1 MSRFMLLTRAEAT
14 SYRETSLHADVMQ
27 FIRALGSRNDPRL
40 QVQTFGVSPQG
51 RELPLLIL
59 SKDGVRS
66 PEEARKSNRP
76 VVLLMDGIHPGE
88 VEGKEATLAL
98 LRDMLD
104 GRQEDFLD
112 SLTLVVVPLFNPD
125 GNDALDPANRRLD
138 LKKLSGQIG
147 PVVGTRTQSQG
158 INLNRDYMRQ
168 RAPEMR
174 LLQDHVCNAF
184 LPDLTIDNHATNG
197 SVHRFQMT
205 VDVPHTVESG
215 RAEPIELA
223 RQKMVPEVIA
233 AVKARG
239 FESGWYGNFVEDE
252 RILDADGDV
261 DPNSP
266 VGLGWMTYPHH
277 PRFGSNYRGL
287 TGRMDILLECYSYL
301 PFEERV
307 QTARAWQIELLAWA
321 AKNADTIKQVVESSK
336 TPPERVAVRY
346 KLDPFDKPVSI
357 LTRTPRNLEGTPSTI
372 SIPYF
377 GRFRGTVMVDRP
389 RAYLVPSAVGEH
401 LKRHGLRV
409 EPAEGT
415 YDVEVAR
422 IESLGSQD
430 GRAILEAAKVGDVAV
445 RWRQDKCEAPEGYA
459 KVDTNQPLGAIAVY
473 LCEPESDDGV
483 FENELVSVPKVGD
496 DHAVYRVR

>member
-1 MSRFMLLTRAEAT
+1 MLLTRAEAT

-27 FIRALGSRNDPRL
+27 FIRSLANRNDPRL

-66 PEEARKSNRP
+66 PEDARKSNRP

-112 SLTLVVVPLFNPD
+112 ALTLVVVPLFNPD

-138 LKKLSGQIG
+138 LKKLSGQMG

-184 LPDLTIDNHATNG
+184 APDLTIDNHATNG

-215 RAEPIELA
+215 RSEPIELA
-223 RQKMVPEVIA
+223 RHKMVPEVFA

-252 RILDADGDV
+252 RILDAGKDV
-261 DPNSP
+261 DPNSS

-321 AKNADTIKQVVESSK
+321 AKNADTIKQVVEASK
-336 TPPERVAVRY
+336 TPPSRVAVRY

-357 LTRTPRNLEGTPSTI
+357 LTRTPRTLEGTPSTMT
-372 SIPYF
+372 IPYF
-377 GRFRGTVMVDRP
+377 GRFRGTAVVERP
-389 RAYLVPSAVGEH
+389 RAYLVPAAVGEH
-401 LKRHGLRV
+401 LKKHGLRV
-409 EPAEGT
+409 DAAEGT

-445 RWRQDKCEAPEGYA
+445 SWRQDKLDVPSGYA